1 MSKIMIVEDDP
12 EIGPLIKS
20 ILTSASFDTL
30 LLASGDKVLY
40 ELASNHYDMILLDLM
55 LPGIQGEE
63 LLAQIRQVN
72 QIPVIIIS
80 AKNSL
85 ETKISMLQFGA
96 DDYIQ
101 KPFEPQ
107 EVVARIVAA
116 LRRYHSVSDQ
126 IVYDDIVIDEST
138 KKVFIR
144 GHEVTLTAK
153 EFSILSLLCTY
164 PAKVFS
170 KANLY
175 ESVWNEPAISA
186 DNTVAVHIR
195 HIREKIEINPKEPR
209 YLKVVWGLGYKIEKM

>member
-1 MSKIMIVEDDP
+1 MNKIMIVEDDP
-12 EIGPLIKS
+12 EIGSLLKS
-20 ILTSASFDTL
+20 IVTSAAFDAL
-30 LLASGDKVLY
+30 LLTSGDKVLY
-40 ELASNHYDMILLDLM
+40 ELASNHYDVILLDLM

-80 AKNSL
+80 AKSSL

-116 LRRYHSVSDQ
+116 LRRYHPASDQ
-126 IVYDDIVIDEST
+126 IVYDDIVIDESA

-144 GHEVTLTAK
+144 GHEVTLTSK

-175 ESVWNEPAISA
+175 ESVWNELYAYD
-186 DNTVAVHIR
+186 DNTLGVHISNLR
-195 HIREKIEINPKEPR
+195 KKLKEETGKEYIETI
-209 YLKVVWGLGYKIEKM
+209 WGIGYKIK